1 MRVSVKEQIT
11 PGMLIGAVVVAVLL
25 IGFLAWKFLG
35 SSPDKVD
42 QATIDARIA
51 KKNPHGT

>member
-1 MRVSVKEQIT
+1 MSVKEQIT